1 MNNVF
6 SSRVFTFSSGCWDKN
21 MVNLRILTVLVQ
33 NFNVCFCRLIYRCAC
48 LIVPKM
54 KKQRGK
60 DSYQKLR
67 RKVNSLNTFT
77 NVDCHRDVHDKMA
90 LLKQSKILS
99 KSKETRAAKQVV
111 ETKDL
116 PKASV
121 KTCQPPPAAAQ
132 SSVSESKSYPT
143 HSDAEQLC
151 DELPLPPPGTAL
163 IHPFCSFCMSDAYLS
178 LCDLFIL
185 P

>member
-1 MNNVF
+1 MNL
-6 SSRVFTFSSGCWDKN
+6 C
-21 MVNLRILTVLVQ
+21 ILTVLEQ
-33 NFNVCFCRLIYRCAC
+33 KFNVCFRRLIYRCAC
-48 LIVPKM
+48 LIVPKT
-54 KKQRGK
+54 KKQKGK
-60 DSYQKLR
+60 ASYQKLR

-77 NVDCHRDVHDKMA
+77 IVDCHRDVHGKMA
-90 LLKQSKILS
+90 LLRLKRKILS
-99 KSKETRAAKQVV
+99 KSKETHAASTQQIA

-121 KTCQPPPAAAQ
+121 KTCQPPAAAQ
-132 SSVSESKSYPT
+132 SSVAESKGCPT

-163 IHPFCSFCMSDAYLS
+163 LHPFCSFCMSDAYLS
-178 LCDLFIL
+178 LCDFFIL